1 MAAEP
6 IPRPEENANNEDTT
20 ASNATTPQQ
29 PVKNK
34 ERVNPDGQ
42 NPIKIGNG

>member
-6 IPRPEENANNEDTT
+6 IPRPEENNNNEDTT
-20 ASNATTPQQ
+20 ASNATAPQP

-34 ERVNPDGQ
+34 ERANPDGQ

>member
-6 IPRPEENANNEDTT
+6 IPRPEENTNTEDTT
-20 ASNATTPQQ
+20 ASNATAPQ
-29 PVKNK
+29 PPAKNN

-42 NPIKIGNG
+42 NPIKVGN

>member
-6 IPRPEENANNEDTT
+6 IPMPEENSEDTT
-20 ASNATTPQQ
+20 ASNAAVPQP

-34 ERVNPDGQ
+34 ERADPDGQ
-42 NPIKIGNG
+42 NPIKVGNG